1 MYLNTHSFFCIAM
14 HGDQCILHCNLY
26 IQHHDW
32 YIFLTTV
39 FHSFPCMDSTTT
51 IGIADD
57 IQGIYQTG
65 HGLSK
70 G

>member
-1 MYLNTHSFFCIAM
+1 MINVFCIAT
-14 HGDQCILHCNLY
+14 Y
-26 IQHHDW
+26 IYSVVTDDA
-32 YIFLTTV
+32 YFSTTV
-39 FHSFPCMDSTTT
+39 IFHSYHCMDSTET